1 MSSVICLE
9 YGELLEKNSLGS
21 PLPFFRRVST
31 TLRVRR
37 VMVKGQDTAAVFH
50 NPPRVTFLIVFKIV
64 LQRVPRKL

>member
-1 MSSVICLE
+1 MS
-9 YGELLEKNSLGS
+9 G
-21 PLPFFRRVST
+21 VSIAIFQKSEHT
-31 TLRVRR
+31 TLRVMR